1 MQRGGTL
8 VMPVAVTAPGVE
20 RDAVLHALSASGRSI
35 RRLLQKAGA
44 RRGWWPAGR
53 RWQRS
58 YARFA
63 RDGGAP
69 VHPDVRDDRRVP
81 QQLCARR
88 ACTTRAHDADEPA
101 QIALA
106 DAALGWMRI
115 ERFPSEPVPA
125 DARRGHRA
133 PRARHGSCVT
143 ARGGAGTLR
152 LRGEANA
159 NAPWAKVFADE
170 RGERIHRESI
180 SLHDAARAGALG
192 FHVARPGAW
201 DARLRLLTQ
210 GTRGGGARHRH
221 AARAARA
228 RSSRRAWAPPARR
241 SRVSPLRPS
250 ELHDGE
256 TQLAR
261 STTLRGRALPQ
272 DSALADDVAHLLAQ
286 LRALH
291 PRVAAPGRL
300 RPIHGAPHAHQ
311 WLDGPGRSRPR
322 RLSIVTASAIP
333 SSTSRPSSR
342 RPTSRIV
349 HAVDV
354 DALNRTFV
362 DAYEDRRGRHSTRAA
377 RRLSLAQAAGQGPQG
392 LARATASRRGCEGAT
407 RNLRRARCAA

>member
-1 MQRGGTL
+1 
-8 VMPVAVTAPGVE
+8 MPVAVTAPGVE
-20 RDAVLHALSASGRSI
+20 RDAVLHALSASDDPI

-58 YARFA
+58 YARFDETA
-63 RDGGAP
+63 AP
-69 VHPDVRDDRRVP
+69 RCILMYETIGEP
-81 QQLCARR
+81 QQLCVVELHDARP
-88 ACTTRAHDADEPA
+88 DADEPA

-115 ERFPSEPVPA
+115 ERFPSDPCLPTLAEIIERA
-125 DARRGHRA
+125 GAARIVRYR
-133 PRARHGSCVT
+133 PRRRC
-143 ARGGAGTLR
+143 TLR

-210 GTRGGGARHRH
+210 GHVAGAPVIDTLHGPHGRELASRMG
-221 AARAARA
+221 AACATLA
-228 RSSRRAWAPPARR
+228 
-241 SRVSPLRPS
+241 VSPLRPS

-261 STTLRGRALPQ
+261 STRYAAELCRRIP
-272 DSALADDVAHLLAQ
+272 ALADDVAHLLAQ

-291 PRVAAPGRL
+291 RAAAPGRL

-311 WLDGPGRSRPR
+311 WLDGPAGLGLVDFDRHCFGDPELDVATFVAETDFEDRAR
-322 RLSIVTASAIP
+322 
-333 SSTSRPSSR
+333 
-342 RPTSRIV
+342 
-349 HAVDV
+349 VDV
-354 DALNRTFV
+354 DALNRAFV
-362 DAYEDRRGRHSTRAA
+362 DAYEDVAGPLDPALLAA
-377 RRLSLAQAAGQGPQG
+377 YRSHKRLAKALK
-392 LARATASRRGCEGAT
+392 ASRAPRADAAAKAT
-407 RNLRRARCAA
+407 RNLRRALRCLKEMS